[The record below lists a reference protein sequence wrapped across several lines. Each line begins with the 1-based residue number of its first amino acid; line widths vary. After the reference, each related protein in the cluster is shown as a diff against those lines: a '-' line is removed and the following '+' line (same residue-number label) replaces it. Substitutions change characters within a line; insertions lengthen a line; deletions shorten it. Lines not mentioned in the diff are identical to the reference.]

1 MSTAYALR
9 QSDRVVTDGF
19 ASERNRLWL
28 HDLPH
33 PDNWRVE
40 SLVASGEYCEMLA
53 SVLEQVASALPATC
67 MEQYQIQDAIG
78 QLLYIQRHY
87 QFTKRK
93 NTTHWRLKGQQ
104 NLGD

>member
-1 MSTAYALR
+1 MSVTYTLT
-9 QSDRVVTDGF
+9 QTDIITDGDTH
-19 ASERNRLWL
+19 ELLL

-53 SVLEQVASALPATC
+53 SVLEQVAVALPATC
-67 MEQYQIQDAIG
+67 VEQYQIQDAIG

-87 QFTKRK
+87 KFVKRK
-93 NTTHWRLKGQQ
+93 GADHKR
-104 NLGD
+104 

>member
-1 MSTAYALR
+1 MSVTYTLT
-9 QSDRVVTDGF
+9 QSDLITDS
-19 ASERNRLWL
+19 ATRELLL

-53 SVLEQVASALPATC
+53 SVLEQVAAALPATC
-67 MEQYQIQDAIG
+67 VEQYQIQDAIG

-87 QFTKRK
+87 ALVKRK
-93 NTTHWRLKGQQ
+93 DVGKKRLGY
-104 NLGD
+104 

>member
-1 MSTAYALR
+1 MSATYLLT
-9 QSDRVVTDGF
+9 QSDKIITDGP
-19 ASERNRLWL
+19 ATELLL

-53 SVLEQVASALPATC
+53 AVLEQIAVALPATC
-67 MEQYQIQDAIG
+67 VEQYQIQDAIG

-87 QFTKRK
+87 TFAKRK
-93 NTTHWRLKGQQ
+93 GTGRGPSHH
-104 NLGD
+104 

>member
-1 MSTAYALR
+1 MSVTYILS
-9 QSDRVVTDGF
+9 QSDIITD
-19 ASERNRLWL
+19 SNTRELLL

-53 SVLEQVASALPATC
+53 SVLEQIAVALPATC
-67 MEQYQIQDAIG
+67 VEQYQIQDAIG

-87 QFTKRK
+87 TLTKRK
-93 NTTHWRLKGQQ
+93 DMRHKRLG
-104 NLGD
+104 NY

>member
-1 MSTAYALR
+1 MLT
-9 QSDRVVTDGF
+9 QSDEFITDG
-19 ASERNRLWL
+19 STHGLLL

-53 SVLEQVASALPATC
+53 SVLEQVAVALPATC
-67 MEQYQIQDAIG
+67 VEQYQIQDAIG

-87 QFTKRK
+87 ALVKRK
-93 NTTHWRLKGQQ
+93 DTSRKHSNRSEK
-104 NLGD
+104 